1 MPIVMTAGEVAVS
14 VEAVDKTFRGRGSSV
29 EALRDIAVQLPTGT
43 FTTLF
48 GPSGCGKSTLLRILA
63 GLLETDRGQVRV
75 FGDSPRQATRAK
87 HIGWVPQRPTL
98 LPWLTVRGN
107 VGLPR
112 LLNRRVER
120 TPDPTRIPQDVE
132 QMLTEVGLDE
142 FIDAVPSQLSGGM
155 AQRASLA
162 RVFVQGAPL
171 LLMDEPFS
179 ALDELTREVLQHK
192 LLDVWSAHRKTV
204 VFVTHSPTEAVLL
217 SDRILIMSP
226 RPGRIVADIEVDLPR
241 PRPPGIETT
250 PGYIR
255 LVARVRH
262 ELAAHWDE
270 WDQR

>member
-1 MPIVMTAGEVAVS
+1 MTAGEVGVS

-29 EALRDIAVQLPTGT
+29 EALRDIALDLPTGT

-63 GLLETDRGQVRV
+63 GLLEADRGQVRV
-75 FGDSPRQATRAK
+75 FGDSPRQAARAK
-87 HIGWVPQRPTL
+87 RIGWVPQSPAL

-112 LLNRRVER
+112 LLNRRAER
-120 TPDPTRIPQDVE
+120 TPDPTRVPQDVDR
-132 QMLTEVGLDE
+132 MLVEVGLDR
-142 FIDAVPSQLSGGM
+142 FSDAGPRQLSGGM

-162 RVFVQGAPL
+162 RVFAQGAPL

-179 ALDELTREVLQHK
+179 ALDELTREALQHR
-192 LLDVWSAHRKTV
+192 LLDVWSEHRKTV

-217 SDRILIMSP
+217 SDRILVMSP
-226 RPGRIVADIEVDLPR
+226 RPGRIVADIEVDLARPR
-241 PRPPGIETT
+241 PRGIETSAEFV
-250 PGYIR
+250 R
-255 LVARVRH
+255 LVTRVRH

-270 WDQR
+270 WEQR

>member
-1 MPIVMTAGEVAVS
+1 VTATEVAVS
-14 VEAVDKTFRGRGSSV
+14 VDAVDKTFRDRGSSV
-29 EALRDIAVQLPTGT
+29 EALRDIGLQLPTGT

-48 GPSGCGKSTLLRILA
+48 GPSGCGKSTLLRIMA

-75 FGDSPRQATRAK
+75 FGDSPRQAARAK
-87 HIGWVPQRPTL
+87 HIGWVPQRPAL

-107 VGLPR
+107 AELSRV
-112 LLNRRVER
+112 LNRGVER
-120 TPDPTRIPQDVE
+120 KPDPTRVPQQVE
-132 QMLTEVGLDE
+132 QMLAEVGLDE
-142 FIDAVPSQLSGGM
+142 FIDARPSQLSGGM

-179 ALDELTREVLQHK
+179 ALDELTREVLRHK

-217 SDRILIMSP
+217 SDRILVMSP

-241 PRPPGIETT
+241 PRKAGIETT
-250 PGYIR
+250 ADFTK
-255 LVARVRH
+255 LVTRVRQ

>member
-1 MPIVMTAGEVAVS
+1 MITVGEVAVS
-14 VEAVDKTFRGRGSSV
+14 VDAVDKTFRGRGAPV
-29 EALRDIAVQLPTGT
+29 DALRDIAVQLPTGT

-48 GPSGCGKSTLLRILA
+48 GPSGCGKSTLLRIMA

-75 FGDSPRQATRAK
+75 FGDPPKQATREK
-87 HIGWVPQRPTL
+87 HVGWVPQRPTL
-98 LPWLTVRGN
+98 LPWLTVGGN

-112 LLNRRVER
+112 LLNRRAER
-120 TPDPTRIPQDVE
+120 TPDPTRIPQDVA
-132 QMLTEVGLDE
+132 QMLNEVGLDE
-142 FIDAVPSQLSGGM
+142 FIDAAPSQLSGGM

-192 LLDVWSAHRKTV
+192 LLEIWTNHKKTI

-217 SDRILIMSP
+217 SDRILVMSP

-241 PRPPGIETT
+241 PREPGIETS
-250 PGYIR
+250 PEFIS

-270 WDQR
+270 WDKR

>member
-1 MPIVMTAGEVAVS
+1 MTARQVAVS
-14 VEAVDKTFRGRGSSV
+14 VDAVDKTFRGNAGASV
-29 EALRDIAVQLPTGT
+29 EALRDVTVQLPTGT

-63 GLLETDRGQVRV
+63 GLVETDRGQVRV

-87 HIGWVPQRPTL
+87 HIGWVPQQPTL

-112 LLNRRVER
+112 LLNRRAER
-120 TPDPTRIPQDVE
+120 NPDPTRAPQDVE
-132 QMLTEVGLDE
+132 QMLTEVGLGE
-142 FIDAVPSQLSGGM
+142 FIDAGPGHLSGGM

-192 LLDVWSAHRKTV
+192 LLDVWSEHRKTV
-204 VFVTHSPTEAVLL
+204 VFVTHSPAEAVLL
-217 SDRILIMSP
+217 SDRILVMSP

-241 PRPPGIETT
+241 PRRPGIETS
-250 PGYIR
+250 PDFAR
-255 LVARVRH
+255 LVTRVRR
-262 ELAAHWDE
+262 ELAAHWDG
-270 WDQR
+270 WDQP

>member
-1 MPIVMTAGEVAVS
+1 MSAREIAVS
-14 VEAVDKTFRGRGSSV
+14 VDAVDKTFRERRSSV
-29 EALRDIAVQLPTGT
+29 EALRDIALALPTGT

-48 GPSGCGKSTLLRILA
+48 GPSGCGKSTLLRIMA
-63 GLLETDRGQVRV
+63 GLLEPDRGQVRV
-75 FGDSPRQATRAK
+75 FGDPPRQATRAK
-87 HIGWVPQRPTL
+87 HIGWVPQRPAL

-107 VGLPR
+107 AGLPR

-120 TPDPTRIPQDVE
+120 TPDPTRAPQDVE
-132 QMLTEVGLDE
+132 RMLTEVGLED
-142 FIDAVPSQLSGGM
+142 FIEARPGQLSGGM

-192 LLDVWSAHRKTV
+192 LLDIWSTYRKTV
-204 VFVTHSPTEAVLL
+204 VFVTHSPAEAVLL
-217 SDRILIMSP
+217 SDRILVMSP

-241 PRPPGIETT
+241 PRAPGIETSA
-250 PGYIR
+250 GFVR
-255 LVARVRH
+255 LVTRVRH
-262 ELAAHWDE
+262 ELAAHAAD